1 MIKTRKPIYTVYSAE
16 SDLTFIMQ
24 DTYEISHNKNGEYE
38 ELLRSTEVI
47 GFHYG
52 KPDAR
57 STINPKLKAE
67 Y

>member
-1 MIKTRKPIYTVYSAE
+1 MIKTRKPIYTVYAAE

-24 DTYEISHNKNGEYE
+24 DTYEISFNKNGEYE

-52 KPDAR
+52 EPTAT
-57 STINPKLKAE
+57 SMQNPKLKAE
-67 Y
+67 F

>member
-1 MIKTRKPIYTVYSAE
+1 MIKAHHPIYTVYAAE
-16 SDLTFIMQ
+16 GDMTFIMQ
-24 DTYEISHNKNGEYE
+24 DHYKISYGNNGEYE

-52 KPDAR
+52 KPDAH
-57 STINPKLKAE
+57 STENPKLKAE

>member
-1 MIKTRKPIYTVYSAE
+1 MIKAHHPIYTVYAAE
-16 SDLTFIMQ
+16 DDMTFIMQ
-24 DTYEISHNKNGEYE
+24 DHYEISYGDNGEYE

-52 KPDAR
+52 APDTH
-57 STINPKLKAE
+57 STENPKLKAE

>member
-1 MIKTRKPIYTVYSAE
+1 MIKSHKPIYTVYATE

-24 DTYEISHNKNGEYE
+24 DAYEISYGDNGEYE

-52 KPDAR
+52 APDTH
-57 STINPKLKAE
+57 STENPKLKAE

>member
-1 MIKTRKPIYTVYSAE
+1 MIKTHKPIYTVYAAE

-24 DTYEISHNKNGEYE
+24 DTYEISYGDNGEYE

-52 KPDAR
+52 KPDAH